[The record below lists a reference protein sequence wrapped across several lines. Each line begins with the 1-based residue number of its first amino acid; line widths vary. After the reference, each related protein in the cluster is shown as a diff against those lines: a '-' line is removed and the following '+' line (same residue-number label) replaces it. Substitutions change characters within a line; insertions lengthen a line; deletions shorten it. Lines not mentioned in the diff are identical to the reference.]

1 MRSLL
6 EVFCDVDDFCQ
17 VFLPAL
23 NNQTRLTQMADE
35 PDLIATPG
43 QPVEGEIEPPE
54 MAEGGFSVGEPSRFD
69 LSKERVFG
77 RPERC

>member
-1 MRSLL
+1 
-6 EVFCDVDDFCQ
+6 
-17 VFLPAL
+17 
-23 NNQTRLTQMADE
+23 MADKS
-35 PDLIATPG
+35 DLISALPE
-43 QPVEGEIEPPE
+43 PIEGEIEPPQ